1 MLNNKFQDG
10 IKWHDVACYIRS
22 KSVATNC
29 NKQDD
34 IQLLNINRSAIV
46 CEDSDQL
53 MNLIERE
60 KGVDVRNWTLPAE
73 NPVDLNIF
81 NSDLNSD
88 LNSVDLES
96 VESTTKEST
105 DLSGWFTK
113 SVEMADLSKTTAK
126 LESTNEAFDWS
137 DWFGASKTTVTT
149 RKPTT
154 TTTSSGWYIKS
165 TTSAE
170 TTTTSGWYIKSGAK
184 TTTVAAKIP
193 EATTTEASYWS
204 NWYYGK

>member
-1 MLNNKFQDG
+1 MLNNKYQDG

-34 IQLLNINRSAIV
+34 IQLFNINRSAIV

-113 SVEMADLSKTTAK
+113 SVETAETTATAK
-126 LESTNEAFDWS
+126 LEST
-137 DWFGASKTTVTT
+137 
-149 RKPTT
+149 
-154 TTTSSGWYIKS
+154 
-165 TTSAE
+165 
-170 TTTTSGWYIKSGAK
+170 
-184 TTTVAAKIP
+184 
-193 EATTTEASYWS
+193 TEAPYWS

>member
-1 MLNNKFQDG
+1 M
-10 IKWHDVACYIRS
+10 
-22 KSVATNC
+22 
-29 NKQDD
+29 
-34 IQLLNINRSAIV
+34 NINRSAIV

-60 KGVDVRNWTLPAE
+60 KGVNVRNWTLPAE

-113 SVEMADLSKTTAK
+113 SVETADPSTTTAK
-126 LESTNEAFDWS
+126 LESTTEAFDWS

-149 RKPTT
+149 RKPA

-165 TTSAE
+165 TTTAE
-170 TTTTSGWYIKSGAK
+170 TPTSGWYIKSGAK
-184 TTTVAAKIP
+184 TTTIAAKIP

>member
-1 MLNNKFQDG
+1 M
-10 IKWHDVACYIRS
+10 
-22 KSVATNC
+22 
-29 NKQDD
+29 
-34 IQLLNINRSAIV
+34 NINRSAIV

-73 NPVDLNIF
+73 NPVDLDIF

-96 VESTTKEST
+96 VESTSKEST

-113 SVEMADLSKTTAK
+113 SVEMADLSTTTTTAK
-126 LESTNEAFDWS
+126 LESTTEAFDWS

-149 RKPTT
+149 RKPP
-154 TTTSSGWYIKS
+154 
-165 TTSAE
+165 

-184 TTTVAAKIP
+184 TTTIAAKIP

>member
-1 MLNNKFQDG
+1 M
-10 IKWHDVACYIRS
+10 
-22 KSVATNC
+22 
-29 NKQDD
+29 
-34 IQLLNINRSAIV
+34 NINRSAIV

-53 MNLIERE
+53 INLIERE

-81 NSDLNSD
+81 DSDLNSD

-113 SVEMADLSKTTAK
+113 SVETADPSTTTAAK
-126 LESTNEAFDWS
+126 LEATTGAFDWS

-149 RKPTT
+149 RKPT